1 MTRITPDSFYEGL
14 PCSVVSIGCAM
25 EKLQGKFSYD
35 KIKTF
40 SEAASANGNY
50 ATLKSVGEQVRKF
63 FNVKRYT
70 YYPKADRKRLR
81 ELCLQKGGIRG
92 IVCVYGHF
100 IFCDNYD
107 YYSFFNNDYDYVVA
121 VWEI

>member
-1 MTRITPDSFYEGL
+1 MNRIQPSFFYQDL

-35 KIKTF
+35 TIKTF
-40 SEAASANGNY
+40 SEQASANGNY
-50 ATLKSVGEQVRKF
+50 ATLQSVGEQVRRF

-70 YYPKADRKRLR
+70 YYPRAQRRRLGD
-81 ELCLQKGGIRG
+81 LCLQKGGIRG

-100 IFCDNYD
+100 VFCDNFD
-107 YYSFFNNDYDYVVA
+107 YYSFFNNENDMVVA